1 MRARLLEN
9 HTQATFPT
17 NSGRLLPL
25 IWPSCERTLHNATTI
40 CARVQ
45 WTEVDRAHRLCLALY
60 ATRLAYTREVVY
72 QQTRRWLSAGV
83 FEQMVHDLRVLLRLS
98 EGRAPDPW
106 ATKLDCCT
114 LQGTLVEFRS
124 GDTRELDVPD
134 GEFDAVVAHTLVNH
148 VQEALTVL
156 NEAARVVK
164 PGGLITIFVGGL
176 RIDDV
181 RPGRSAREQNV

>member
-1 MRARLLEN
+1 
-9 HTQATFPT
+9 
-17 NSGRLLPL
+17 
-25 IWPSCERTLHNATTI
+25 
-40 CARVQ
+40 
-45 WTEVDRAHRLCLALY
+45 
-60 ATRLAYTREVVY
+60 
-72 QQTRRWLSAGV
+72 
-83 FEQMVHDLRVLLRLS
+83 MVHDLRVLLRLS

-181 RPGRSAREQNV
+181 RPGRSAREQNVWRSPDQRSRNKPPVMRQMPHLIQQAGLEMVRTFLYKMAEVGEGDI